1 MTHRV
6 PAPVVVA
13 DDGSP
18 WSEAALRWA
27 AEHAA
32 STRAPLEVHPATADP
47 VHDLLV
53 AGSRAGLLVVG
64 YRGANGTSFGLGR
77 LVLPLVEHAVCDVVV
92 VRGTAEA
99 LCRDHRRVTVLLSG
113 DVADDDLA
121 LAQAVAYAEGQHVA
135 LRVLHATPSLP
146 VRADDPVWP
155 VTHADDVLR
164 GTRHTSVLARMHPH
178 EAITRYADTDLLV
191 LAGRGPV
198 TRAALHHAPCPVLVA
213 HRYPVDVAP
222 PRSAEHDRAA
232 HTVH

>member
-1 MTHRV
+1 MTHGT

-18 WSEAALRWA
+18 WGEAALRWA

-32 STRAPLEVHPATADP
+32 STGAPLEVHLPTADP
-47 VHDLLV
+47 VHDLML

-64 YRGANGTSFGLGR
+64 YRGANGTSLGLGR
-77 LVLPLVEHAVCDVVV
+77 LVLPLVKHAVCDVVV

-99 LCRDHRRVTVLLSG
+99 LRRTHRRVTVLLSG

-121 LAQAVAYAEGQHVA
+121 LARTVAYAEGQHVA

-155 VTHADDVLR
+155 VAHADDVLR
-164 GTRHTSVLARMHPH
+164 GTHHTSVLARMHPH

-191 LAGRGPV
+191 LAGRGPA
-198 TRAALHHAPCPVLVA
+198 TRTALHHAPCPVLVA
-213 HRYPVDVAP
+213 HRYPADVAASP
-222 PRSAEHDRAA
+222 SAEHERA
-232 HTVH
+232 VHAVR